1 MIDAEKKGKNVSSA
15 HNSYIIDMLIRTLLS
30 AIMAALLDHKASSWS
45 LSWNITLLAPHYT
58 VISLLN
64 FLLLTFDTIH
74 ISDL

>member
-1 MIDAEKKGKNVSSA
+1 MQKKKVKMYPAPITLTSLTCLSG
-15 HNSYIIDMLIRTLLS
+15 TLLS

-64 FLLLTFDTIH
+64 YLL
-74 ISDL
+74 